1 MFSDHYNVHV
11 NIITY
16 QDVGVSAQAG
26 AVYIMEFKKPPQ
38 RFVRLLLQQKKR
50 FTVLTTFPKLVLQR
64 L

>member
-26 AVYIMEFKKPPQ
+26 AVYIMELKKHNSIEIW
-38 RFVRLLLQQKKR
+38 RYD
-50 FTVLTTFPKLVLQR
+50 
-64 L
+64 